1 MNWKKRLY
9 FKSIFII
16 TLFFVCSCATPKK
29 KVTFRRGEDEVIEP
43 SRRGAPEKPEKEVD
57 YKEVEKEVIALGG
70 EKKEYPGIEGKFL
83 DLPKL
88 KDVYFAFDKYNLSK
102 ESRRALAKNIKLLK
116 KLPHSKIEIEGH
128 CDERGSTEY
137 NLTLGEKR
145 ANAVRKYIRSLNF
158 PKHKISTISYGEEMP
173 AVPGHNK
180 EAWSKNRRAH
190 IIIIAE

>member
-1 MNWKKRLY
+1 MKLRKRLY

-16 TLFFVCSCATPKK
+16 VLFFVCSCAGPKK
-29 KVTFRRGEDEVIEP
+29 KVTFRRGPEEVIEP
-43 SRRGAPEKPEKEVD
+43 SNKAAVENAKKEVD
-57 YKEVEKEVIALGG
+57 FEKVEEKVIAMGG
-70 EKKEYPGIEGKFL
+70 EKKEYPGIEGEFL

-88 KDVYFAFDKYNLSK
+88 KDVYFAFDKYDLSK
-102 ESRRALAKNIKLLK
+102 ESRRTLAQNIKLLQ
-116 KLPHSKIEIEGH
+116 KLPNGKIQIEGH

-158 PKHKISTISYGEEMP
+158 PKHKMSTISYGEEMP
-173 AVPGHNK
+173 VDPRHNE

-190 IIIIAE
+190 IIILTE